1 MPIALKVGPD
11 GSGGQG
17 GARRMDTTKVRS
29 RRNLLVATGSGEGP
43 LTEPTAAAKAGWPEP
58 IFMPESG

>member
-29 RRNLLVATGSGEGP
+29 RRMLVVAAHSGEGP
-43 LTEPTAAAKAGWPEP
+43 FTIRFADLGHRA
-58 IFMPESG
+58 